1 MFIPLIKV
9 RSKADII
16 MIKSAKKKRIFLII
30 FEIVLIIFLSLF
42 ATLARPIQT
51 SKVVYLPSG
60 SVGEII
66 SYLTQ
71 RNFNVNKFDKYVLV
85 FMGFPQSGW
94 IEIGSEKLSKFDFL
108 YKLTTAKA
116 AMQSITL
123 IPGETTKYF
132 LKQIADELNL
142 NYSVLI
148 KEYEAQS
155 PIKEGYLV
163 PETYKVPK
171 GISEKH
177 LIYYMVNL
185 STKYHR
191 QISQKI
197 FGEWDE
203 KKWFNF
209 LIIASV
215 IQKEAADASEMPI
228 VSSVIYNRL
237 KKGMKL
243 QMDGTLNYDLY
254 SHDKVTSER
263 IREDKSRYNTYLYE
277 GLPPSPVCNVSLDA
291 IKAAIF
297 PKKTDFLYFVRNPKT
312 LKHTFSKNYESHIR
326 EINKTK

>member
-16 MIKSAKKKRIFLII
+16 MINSAKKKRIFLII

-42 ATLARPIQT
+42 ATLARPIYT

-132 LKQIADELNL
+132 LKQIAGELDL
-142 NYSVLI
+142 NYTVLI

-209 LIIASV
+209 LVIASV
-215 IQKEAADASEMPI
+215 IQKEAADVSEMPI

-297 PKKTDFLYFVRNPKT
+297 PKKTDFLYFVRNQKT
-312 LKHTFSKNYESHIR
+312 LKHTFSKSYESHIR
-326 EINKTK
+326 EINKAK

>member
-1 MFIPLIKV
+1 
-9 RSKADII
+9 
-16 MIKSAKKKRIFLII
+16 MINSTKKKRIFLIF

-42 ATLARPIQT
+42 ATLARPIYT

-132 LKQIADELNL
+132 LKQIAGELDL
-142 NYSVLI
+142 NYAVLI

-312 LKHTFSKNYESHIR
+312 LKHTFSKSYESHIR
-326 EINKTK
+326 EINKAK